1 MYKFCK
7 IFLQNVLRCTETLN
21 MNKWILCPIKVVF
34 ALLNSLWILMH
45 SRITL
50 HPASECIHPWL
61 SAKRIARRQT
71 QLRTTVRATRQ
82 GQTVVASLAPL
93 RLLLL
98 LLQLL
103 WSCCWRYNYDCVYV
117 CVCVCMQMSM
127 SIQMWLTARFQSRR
141 FRLLPSSASSFSP
154 PPALLR
160 SSLFVALSVSV
171 FCRPCAQLSAR
182 FALRVSHANINKH
195 SHTHTPIH
203 MEYEH
208 SVGSQKSY

>member
-1 MYKFCK
+1 
-7 IFLQNVLRCTETLN
+7 

-34 ALLNSLWILMH
+34 DLLNLLWILMH

-61 SAKRIARRQT
+61 SAKRVARMQT

-93 RLLLL
+93 RLLL
-98 LLQLL
+98 QLL
-103 WSCCWRYNYDCVYV
+103 WSCCWRYNYVCAVCVCACMCVSVYV
-117 CVCVCMQMSM
+117 CKCLWAFRCGWQR
-127 SIQMWLTARFQSRR
+127 AFSRAD
-141 FRLLPSSASSFSP
+141 FAYFPRLLPSFSP
-154 PPALLR
+154 PTSPSALLR

-195 SHTHTPIH
+195 SHTRTPIH

>member
-61 SAKRIARRQT
+61 SAKRIARMQT

-98 LLQLL
+98 LQLL
-103 WSCCWRYNYDCVYV
+103 WSCCWRYNYVCVYV
-117 CVCVCMQMSM
+117 HVCVCLCMY
-127 SIQMWLTARFQSRR
+127 
-141 FRLLPSSASSFSP
+141 
-154 PPALLR
+154 
-160 SSLFVALSVSV
+160 
-171 FCRPCAQLSAR
+171 
-182 FALRVSHANINKH
+182 ANV
-195 SHTHTPIH
+195 
-203 MEYEH
+203 YEH
-208 SVGSQKSY
+208 SDVADSALLVAQISLTSLVCFLFLSSSCSSSQFTICCFICVCFFPALRSAVCQICFACKSCKHKQRHTHSHSHPHGI

>member
-1 MYKFCK
+1 
-7 IFLQNVLRCTETLN
+7 

-34 ALLNSLWILMH
+34 DLLNSLWILMH

-61 SAKRIARRQT
+61 SAKRVARMQT

-98 LLQLL
+98 LQLL
-103 WSCCWRYNYDCVYV
+103 WSCCWRYNYVCVYV
-117 CVCVCMQMSM
+117 HVCMCVCDCVCVSVYVCKCLWAFRCGWQR
-127 SIQMWLTARFQSRR
+127 AFSRAD
-141 FRLLPSSASSFSP
+141 FAYFPRLLPSFSP

-195 SHTHTPIH
+195 THTHS
-203 MEYEH
+203 H
-208 SVGSQKSY
+208 SHPHGIWTFRWISKSY